1 MRGQRAGLDDN
12 LDVQRLGRTIACDVQ
27 RLEKLRS
34 ADTP

>member
-12 LDVQRLGRTIACDVQ
+12 LDVQRLGRTIAC
-27 RLEKLRS
+27 ELRS